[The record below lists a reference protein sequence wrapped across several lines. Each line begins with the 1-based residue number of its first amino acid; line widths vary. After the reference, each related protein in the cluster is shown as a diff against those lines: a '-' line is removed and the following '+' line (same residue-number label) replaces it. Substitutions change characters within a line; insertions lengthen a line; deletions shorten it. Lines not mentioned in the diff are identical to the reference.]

1 MNRCWALFLPLCCY
15 LRLVSAEVSCD
26 GGWGWILP
34 WLPQPPRLA
43 APSSPCSE
51 LWSLAAREPG
61 AGHWVASRTG
71 RPGLGCWAYGE
82 EVAVGF
88 SPVDQ
93 SRSLK
98 LLAS

>member
-26 GGWGWILP
+26 GVWGRILP
-34 WLPQPPRLA
+34 LLPQPPRLA

-61 AGHWVASRTG
+61 AGHWVAPRAQ
-71 RPGLGCWAYGE
+71 GLGGQVPGAGLMGRRQWW
-82 EVAVGF
+82 VSF
-88 SPVDQ
+88 QWTNLDP
-93 SRSLK
+93 
-98 LLAS
+98 